1 MYILQCYY
9 EKIIKP
15 DLLNKFKY
23 TNIKDI
29 PQLKKIVLNFGC
41 SNQGIKNIAP
51 ALLSL
56 ELLTT
61 KKGNLSK
68 TKNANIFLKLK
79 KGAPIGCYIILK
91 KRLMYQFLFKLLIE
105 IFPTLK
111 DFKGIPF
118 VIKKNKFNSF
128 SFYIKDLMAF
138 KEFSNHFYLFNNL
151 PSLNITV
158 NSNTTT
164 ESEFIYLLK
173 SFKLP
178 LLIKK

>member
-1 MYILQCYY
+1 
-9 EKIIKP
+9 
-15 DLLNKFKY
+15 
-23 TNIKDI
+23 
-29 PQLKKIVLNFGC
+29 
-41 SNQGIKNIAP
+41 
-51 ALLSL
+51 
-56 ELLTT
+56 
-61 KKGNLSK
+61 
-68 TKNANIFLKLK
+68 
-79 KGAPIGCYIILK
+79 
-91 KRLMYQFLFKLLIE
+91 MYQFLFKLLIE